1 MPNRKKALNAKAPPS
16 KTMRFYSHSL
26 LFYYWPMWVMSLALG
41 VLSAIDPGHTNI
53 YGSVFLLGLLFS
65 LLSISIDIRGLWVVL
80 FGLASIIILLLLNM
94 ANILDD
100 VLASLFKLNIDINP
114 NFYFAFGLPIMLAW
128 LFVTFI
134 YDRRRFV
141 ELRAHE
147 LTVVKEIGE
156 GVISFDTTGM
166 VFRKQRDNFVQ
177 HMVFG
182 MGSGDLIITAGIS
195 GHKETIHIDNVLRI
209 SKKIKRMHEILEQR
223 NPH

>member
-1 MPNRKKALNAKAPPS
+1 MPSQKQAPNTQDPPS
-16 KTMRFYSHSL
+16 KTLRFYSHSL
-26 LFYYWPMWVMSLALG
+26 LFYYWPMWLMSLVLG
-41 VLSAIDPGHTNI
+41 VLSTIDPSHTNV
-53 YGSVFLLGLLFS
+53 YGSIFLLGLLFS
-65 LLSISIDIRGLWVVL
+65 LLSISVDIRGLWVVL
-80 FGLASIIILLLLNM
+80 FGLASIIILMLLNM
-94 ANILDD
+94 VGILDD
-100 VLASLFKLNIDINP
+100 MLVALFKLNIAINP
-114 NFYFAFGLPIMLAW
+114 NFYFAFGLPIMFAW

-166 VFRKQRDNFVQ
+166 VFRKQRDNFMQ

-195 GHKETIHIDNVLRI
+195 GHKETIHIDNVLSI
-209 SKKIKRMHEILEQR
+209 TKKIKHMHAILEQR
-223 NPH
+223 HPH